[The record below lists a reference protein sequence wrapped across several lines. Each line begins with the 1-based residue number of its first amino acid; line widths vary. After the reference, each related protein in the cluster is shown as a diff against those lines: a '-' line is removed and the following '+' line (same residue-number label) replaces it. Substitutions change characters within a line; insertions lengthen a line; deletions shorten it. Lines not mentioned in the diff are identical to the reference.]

1 MDEKQVQ
8 QYLLR
13 KGYTHTQVI
22 GIMAN
27 LKEESGYKPNLY
39 GDSGK
44 AYGIAQWHPDR
55 RALFQKKFGKSMIG
69 SSVQEQLD
77 FLDYELKNHE
87 KDAYRKLKKATSVAD
102 SVQAFAHYERFSG
115 YDNPSSKSFV
125 NRLGH
130 AKTLNG
136 GGNIGNPSQ
145 YGKVRTTSRTPDA
158 NTAWTNYRN
167 EMAAAQK
174 LPGSKSVDKQ
184 EEINKKYAKEGW
196 FGTNRDGRPAG
207 AFNVII
213 EENNKTNELNT
224 RNDAEAAF
232 LVANN
237 LDHFMGMQREK
248 DKGIEHGKFNPSI
261 KYKEKNGKH
270 FIENDSFL
278 TLDLKKMNP
287 TDKSALERVLGRTLS
302 GENVK
307 IPTVELL
314 KKVESQVNRF
324 VAPENKIDLI
334 NHKTNARG
342 KDLAFENIENY
353 KNSNVMAPNKIYIPD
368 LSQGD
373 KGVGA
378 FGFKA
383 THTYEKRKFAYDPN
397 QNYGYKKIDYMSTN
411 PNWGVPETAIQD
423 NPVST
428 PEDIG
433 STNYQKPDNS
443 SNVQNIKQT
452 VTEMST
458 PEKDKAYEEYKKK
471 NAENFRAL
479 SEEQIRKNFDEYLAS
494 QPKNTSIGDVMNSF
508 ADAERPDQSFY
519 DPKMFKEDIPYAELA
534 TSAMGIING
543 QKMAETDLPVRDEAV
558 SSAFMNYASELSR
571 LSEIGLRPEDEAY
584 AKRML
589 SESYSSSV
597 EQLKAASNGNRN
609 IVLGNIGRL
618 DYQKQE
624 GLMKIALADANAKN
638 EAFYKYGEAMKYIS
652 EFDANRDIAN
662 NEREYQNAMLTK
674 QSGGALMASGWKSLM
689 DNMQYY
695 KENKPGSANH
705 AYKSYMMQKMFEV
718 DPSIKD
724 DGSGTVPGTLSY
736 KKKKDAASLSAW
748 TENKE
753 LGQKYQNLS
762 IDKQQEFAKVATQY
776 GWNNAKGMLDYMVN
790 NPNSGTLDFSKIEE
804 ASSKGD
810 WKYAFGGQ
818 QSSTDIK
825 PDTKQESVLEKINPI
840 FQTEKPKPVEQR
852 LGFLNAE
859 NQRNALEN
867 PLIIPEFDK
876 MYPRDPNKFGILDG
890 SDIDQDNLFG
900 TRKNNKNYRD

>member
-13 KGYTHTQVI
+13 KGYTHVQVV

-77 FLDYELKNHE
+77 FLDYELKHHE
-87 KDAYRKLKKATSVAD
+87 KDAYRKLKKATSIAD
-102 SVQAFAHYERFSG
+102 SVQAFAHYERFAG

-136 GGNIGNPSQ
+136 GASIGNPSQ
-145 YGKVRTTSRTPDA
+145 YGKIRTTSRTPDA

-174 LPGSKSVDKQ
+174 LSGSKSADKQ

-237 LDHFMGMQREK
+237 LDHFLKMK
-248 DKGIEHGKFNPSI
+248 IDKHGKNEPSL
-261 KYKEKNGKH
+261 KYTEKNGKN
-270 FIENDSFL
+270 FIDSNSNL
-278 TLDLKKMNP
+278 ELDLKKMNA
-287 TDKSALERVLGRTLS
+287 TDKEALERVLGRKLEGNS
-302 GENVK
+302 VK
-307 IPTVELL
+307 LPTIELL
-314 KKVESQVNRF
+314 KKVETQVNRF
-324 VAPENKIDLI
+324 VDPEKKIDLI

-342 KDLAFENIENY
+342 KDLAFENPINH
-353 KNSNVMAPNKIYIPD
+353 KDSKGSFSPTNVYIPD
-368 LSQGD
+368 LEKGNQGE
-373 KGVGA
+373 KA
-378 FGFKA
+378 FGFQI
-383 THTYEKRKFAYDPN
+383 TNTYDPRKFAYDPN
-397 QNYGYKKIDYMSTN
+397 NNYGYKKMDYMSTN
-411 PNWGVPETAIQD
+411 PNWGIPETAVED

-433 STNYQKPDNS
+433 SPSYQKPDS
-443 SNVQNIKQT
+443 GSNVQNIKQT

-458 PEKDKAYEEYKKK
+458 PEKDQAYEEFKKK

-479 SEEQIRKNFDEYLAS
+479 SEEQIRKNFDEYLAN
-494 QPKNTSIGDVMNSF
+494 QPKNTSYGDLMESF
-508 ADAERPDQSFY
+508 ANAERPDQSFY
-519 DPKMFKEDIPYAELA
+519 DPKMFKQDIPYAELA

-543 QKMAETDLPVRDEAV
+543 QKMAETELPVRDEAV

-609 IVLGNIGRL
+609 IVLGNLGRL

-652 EFDANRDIAN
+652 EFDANRDVAN
-662 NEREYQNAMLTK
+662 NERKYQNAMLTK
-674 QSGGALMASGWKSLM
+674 QAGGALMASGWKSLM
-689 DNMQYY
+689 DNIQYY

-736 KKKKDAASLSAW
+736 KKKKDADALATW
-748 TENKE
+748 EQNKE

-776 GWNNAKGMLDYMVN
+776 GWSNAKGMLDYMVN
-790 NPNSGTLDFSKIEE
+790 NPNAGTLDFSKVEE

-852 LGFLNAE
+852 LDFLNTE

-867 PLIIPEFDK
+867 PLIIPDYKKAF
-876 MYPRDPNKFGILDG
+876 PRDPNKFGIFDG
-890 SDIDQDNLFG
+890 FDINEKNLFG
-900 TRKNNKNYRD
+900 VGKNHKNYRD